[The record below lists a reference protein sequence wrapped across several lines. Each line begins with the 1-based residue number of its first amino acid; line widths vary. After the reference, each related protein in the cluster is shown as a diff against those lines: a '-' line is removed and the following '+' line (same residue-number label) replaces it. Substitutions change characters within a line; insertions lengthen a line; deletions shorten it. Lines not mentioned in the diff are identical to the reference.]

1 VAPTWRP
8 SEVGGCEMPDNSD
21 PQYWRD
27 RAKAARALAMKDPRC
42 ELRML
47 GLADFFER
55 LAERID
61 QRAELQTRRKL
72 RPPGMS
78 RGRR

>member
-27 RAKAARALAMKDPRC
+27 RAKNARALAMMDPRC
-42 ELRML
+42 ERRML
-47 GLADFFER
+47 GLADFYER
-55 LAERID
+55 LAERIE
-61 QRAELQTRRKL
+61 QRTRKRT
-72 RPPGMS
+72 S
-78 RGRR
+78 GRQGSK